1 MENMYHLVFYFKQL
15 RVLEQTTKTQLFP
28 SSFSSIRWRCVLVI
42 TKKILLMEI
51 GLVICY
57 SIYNYEK

>member
-42 TKKILLMEI
+42 TKKKFANGDWVGNLL
-51 GLVICY
+51 
-57 SIYNYEK
+57 